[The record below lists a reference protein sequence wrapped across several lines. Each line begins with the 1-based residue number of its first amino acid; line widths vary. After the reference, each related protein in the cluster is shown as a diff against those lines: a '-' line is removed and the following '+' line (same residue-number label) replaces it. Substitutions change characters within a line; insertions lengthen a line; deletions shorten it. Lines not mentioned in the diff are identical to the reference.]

1 MSNGSENGVYTSG
14 SWSKR
19 WCHADT
25 TQQALG
31 QFLCLPKQIL
41 TVLETKESYYCILLS
56 TLFYLLL
63 FPHLELMFAL
73 GLVPTVTTVLLNK

>member
-1 MSNGSENGVYTSG
+1 MSNVRENGVYASG
-14 SWSKR
+14 SWSKV

-41 TVLETKESYYCILLS
+41 TVLETKESYYCNPLT

-63 FPHLELMFAL
+63 FPHLELMFGL
-73 GLVPTVTTVLLNK
+73 GLVSTCNCSAVR